1 MNPTWISD
9 ITSSLC
15 ICEPRGAKKLTN
27 PDDLYKNPRE
37 TMTSENMT
45 TMISSIGSI
54 NEQGY
59 LKGFKRRGYTAPK
72 CVLELFAN
80 SLDSI
85 GQNRTDGLI
94 RFEVEQTHIYM
105 SDNGAGMD
113 REGVV
118 NMFDLHRENHSS
130 ESSRGVSGI
139 GAKPSLS
146 ILSDEKNM
154 YLFTRKMGGDF
165 LRVDIPWEDIH
176 RMGRYS
182 GMIQVREMT
191 AAEIVDFGMESG
203 TRIVFPYNTPLA
215 DVIAGNF
222 QNITDPEA
230 YLTTLMD
237 RISIVFGHDQVRVE
251 YSHYEKANI
260 MVLPL
265 YNYFGGN
272 ATDYYTGYSEDMIE
286 LWHSPTNK
294 LNPDRFI
301 WDGMEIVRQGKGYAK
316 FPSKMSTNLIGYSKI
331 GEFTLKTGLRKD
343 DSIFN
348 PENPI
353 LPTVNSSNIDTYS
366 VDFINP
372 TDDSDFLSLS
382 KIIRNG
388 QTIGLLPIAD
398 NKISNARANGEQFF
412 RIKMIQCEV
421 SFNPVSLQD
430 NHQDKLMGIQE
441 NKNQFDG
448 TALDQR
454 LKSFSRL
461 VKAIRWKKADQ
472 IWGYFKSCIP
482 PAPEPVPAPVP
493 VSAPEPV
500 PAPVPVSA
508 PEPVPAPVP
517 VSAPEPVPVF
527 APVSAPEP
535 DPVFAPVSAPEP
547 DPVSAPVSAP
557 EPVPVFAPVS
567 APEPDPVSAPVSAPE
582 PDPVSA
588 PVSAP
593 EPVPVSASVLESEP
607 ETVPDVNTNSV
618 EDMLANP
625 VIPKTNTL
633 VSSQPEPTIL
643 SVSAHTRNTPK
654 SERDVYIELAELM
667 AVDLEQLMQKAS
679 NKTSPDMTSIYKSLT
694 QLKAHILGRNG
705 E

>member
-1 MNPTWISD
+1 
-9 ITSSLC
+9 
-15 ICEPRGAKKLTN
+15 
-27 PDDLYKNPRE
+27 
-37 TMTSENMT
+37 MT
-45 TMISSIGSI
+45 TENMISSIGSI

-85 GQNRTDGLI
+85 GQNRSDGLV
-94 RFEVEQTHIYM
+94 RFEVGKTHIYM

-130 ESSRGVSGI
+130 ESTRGVSGI

-176 RMGRYS
+176 QMGRYS

-191 AAEIVDFGMESG
+191 AEEIADFGMESG

-222 QNITDPEA
+222 QSSTEPDA

-251 YSHYEKANI
+251 YAHYEKANI

-301 WDGMEIVRQGKGYAK
+301 WDGMEIVRQGKGFAK

-331 GEFTLKTGLRKD
+331 GEFNVKVGLRKD
-343 DSIFN
+343 DSLFN
-348 PENPI
+348 PENPV

-366 VDFINP
+366 KKFIDP
-372 TDDSDFLSLS
+372 TDGSDFLSLS

-398 NKISNARANGEQFF
+398 NKISNARACGESFF

-430 NHQDKLMGIQE
+430 NHQDKLVGIQE

-454 LKSFSRL
+454 LKPFSRL

-472 IWGYFKSCIP
+472 IWDYFKSCLP
-482 PAPEPVPAPVP
+482 PAPVSEHVSVPEPVSAPVP
-493 VSAPEPV
+493 VSVPEPV
-500 PAPVPVSA
+500 P
-508 PEPVPAPVP
+508 
-517 VSAPEPVPVF
+517 
-527 APVSAPEP
+527 
-535 DPVFAPVSAPEP
+535 
-547 DPVSAPVSAP
+547 
-557 EPVPVFAPVS
+557 
-567 APEPDPVSAPVSAPE
+567 
-582 PDPVSA
+582 
-588 PVSAP
+588 AP
-593 EPVPVSASVLESEP
+593 EPVPVSAPVSVPEPVPVSAPESVPVSAPVPVSVPEPAPAPEPVSVPESVPVSAPAPVLESES
-607 ETVPDVNTNSV
+607 ETVPCVNTNSV
-618 EDMLANP
+618 VDMLANP

-654 SERDVYIELAELM
+654 SEIDVYIKLAELL
-667 AVDLEQLMQKAS
+667 ALDLEQLMQKAS
-679 NKTSPDMTSIYKSLT
+679 NKTSTDMTSIYKSLT
-694 QLKAHILGRNG
+694 QLLAHSQGLMG
-705 E
+705 